1 MWLPRDWNI
10 YLPRDAMD
18 QPFDQAMPFVPATG
32 LLQGAVMRHGK
43 GRVAVFG
50 EAAMF
55 TTQVIERGGT
65 TIRFG
70 MNDPSAAGNA
80 QFVLNV
86 LHWLS
91 GRLDD

>member
-1 MWLPRDWNI
+1 
-10 YLPRDAMD
+10 
-18 QPFDQAMPFVPATG
+18 MPFVPATG
-32 LLQGAVMRHGK
+32 LLQGAVIRHGK

-55 TTQVIERGGT
+55 TAQVIERNGQVV
-65 TIRFG
+65 RFG
-70 MNDPSAAGNA
+70 MNDPAASQNA

-91 GRLDD
+91 GQLDN

>member
-1 MWLPRDWNI
+1 VGRL
-10 YLPRDAMD
+10 AHG
-18 QPFDQAMPFVPATG
+18 QKPFLAFRQ
-32 LLQGAVMRHGK
+32 

-55 TTQVIERGGT
+55 SAQSAINGDQVMRM
-65 TIRFG
+65 G
-70 MNDPSAAGNA
+70 MNDPEASQNS

-91 GRLDD
+91 GLLQD